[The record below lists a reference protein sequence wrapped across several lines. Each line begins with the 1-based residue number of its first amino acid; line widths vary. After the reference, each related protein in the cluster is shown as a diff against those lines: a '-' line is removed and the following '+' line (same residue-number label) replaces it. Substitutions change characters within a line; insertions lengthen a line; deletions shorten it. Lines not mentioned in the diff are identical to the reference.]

1 MSSLKNIVVLPG
13 DGIGPEVITQAIKV
27 LDAIV
32 ERYKCDFNISYGS
45 IGREAIKKFGNP
57 LPEETLNLCLQ
68 SDAVLLGAIGD
79 SNDDLQVNDAL
90 RPETGMLELR
100 KALDLY
106 ANIRPIKVYENLSG
120 LSVIKEELLKNVD
133 FLIYRELSGGIYY
146 GEKKVEKDFSSDNCI
161 YYRSEIERIA
171 KLAFQ
176 SASTRKHKLTVVDKA
191 NVLETSR
198 LWRRVV
204 REMGKSYPEVK
215 IEFIFIDNAAVQII
229 LDPARFDVLLC
240 PNLFGDIL
248 SEEASVLVGSLGLL
262 PSSSRGEKYSLYEPV
277 HGSFPEAAGKDI
289 ANPIATILSLEMMLR
304 DGGFIV
310 EADTIL
316 RAVNFCM
323 EKSILTEDLNP
334 DINYSCSQMGDIIH
348 TLIIDGPEA
357 LKTKSLREANST
369 IV

>member
-1 MSSLKNIVVLPG
+1 
-13 DGIGPEVITQAIKV
+13 
-27 LDAIV
+27 
-32 ERYKCDFNISYGS
+32 
-45 IGREAIKKFGNP
+45 
-57 LPEETLNLCLQ
+57 
-68 SDAVLLGAIGD
+68 
-79 SNDDLQVNDAL
+79 
-90 RPETGMLELR
+90 MLELR

-106 ANIRPIKVYENLSG
+106 ANIRPIKVYKNLSG

-146 GEKKVEKDFSSDNCI
+146 GERVVTPDFASDNCI
-161 YYRSEIERIA
+161 YYRFEIERIA
-171 KLAFQ
+171 RLAFKA
-176 SASTRKHKLTVVDKA
+176 ASERKKKLTMVDKA

-198 LWRRVV
+198 LWRTVV
-204 REMGKSYPEVK
+204 REIGLSYPKVK
-215 IEFIFIDNAAVQII
+215 LEFIFIDNAAVQII
-229 LDPARFDVLLC
+229 LDPSRFDVLLC

-262 PSSSRGEKYSLYEPV
+262 PSSSRGVKYNLYEPV

-289 ANPIATILSLEMMLR
+289 ANPIATILSVEMMLR
-304 DGGFIV
+304 DAGMKE

-334 DINYSCSQMGDIIH
+334 EINYSCSQMGDIIY
-348 TLIIDGPEA
+348 TLILDGPKA